1 MFIAG
6 LWVVVE
12 IIVEVYHIWVIIVV
26 GMIWVVGVVG
36 GATIVIRELL
46 VLMLVISLKFSSLNP
61 ILESL
66 IIYFPEAALDLTLNL
81 ILINEL
87 GGVGG

>member
-26 GMIWVVGVVG
+26 GVVG
-36 GATIVIRELL
+36 GAAIVIRELL
-46 VLMLVISLKFSSLNP
+46 VLMLVMSVKFSSLNP